1 MLTEDSSIGA
11 WTNRWHDLEPNPFDT
26 SVQRLDG
33 RSGGVPPDVGETL
46 TVFPSEDQ
54 LDELRKESL
63 VQESTSGTIAL
74 TADADDATADAD
86 GAGQRAAVEAFQA
99 AVTEARQEAET
110 QLTAAVAQ
118 VRREEAERHAVGFA
132 HVREEL
138 ERQHADDL
146 QQVRNAAVESFK
158 ALTGNVLRNV

>member
-1 MLTEDSSIGA
+1 MLTEDSSIGG
-11 WTNRWHDLEPNPFDT
+11 WTNRWRDLEPNPFDT

-33 RSGGVPPDVGETL
+33 RSSGGGPTDVGETL
-46 TVFPSEDQ
+46 TVFPAEDQ

-74 TADADDATADAD
+74 TDDGDDAD

-118 VRREEAERHAVGFA
+118 VRQEEAERHAAEFA
-132 HVREEL
+132 RVREEL

-146 QQVRNAAVESFK
+146 QQVRKAAVESFK